1 MFISSI
7 GQAINRNPLTTTPDT
22 PVEDVI
28 LLMSSTRS
36 SYALIVEKREA
47 ATGEGETT
55 LQDPPK
61 VLAGIFTAHDIIQLC
76 SINDRL
82 SGFPISRIMIRS
94 VVVAKESELTDIFA
108 LFACFERHQ
117 IRHLP
122 VINDEGEL
130 VGIVR
135 PQYFLPGHPNPSR
148 TTPMPERLNSRNGA
162 LAAGGPTLIPERL
175 IQLNPIAPLPASR
188 MIHAPSRSSI
198 YHLTQLMCKYRASCV
213 VLTETLS
220 PPCKTADKPASRLV
234 GTITSQDI
242 IQLLAL
248 GLDFEKTAAESV
260 RNAPPVLVRS
270 RATLGV
276 AVQLMNRYYNQL
288 PLIVLDEAAP
298 RDRPHPMRVL
308 TPDTILLLALRPQ
321 SMHATLL
328 SCQDRGDAAAAPAG
342 TPTAAPEPPTPET
355 DELRERTEAMARLY
369 EATIGSDADFE
380 TRVAR
385 LLLMGCDRFNLE
397 IGLVGRVWAGRY
409 EVIAARVPDDFAFG
423 FAPGDTLALDQ
434 TFEGEAAR
442 SPEVVDIPSVADS
455 RWKNHPARTVRHFE
469 AYLGAQIAVGGRDYG
484 TVSFQSHRPR
494 SPFRPVERE
503 IVKLMATYIGG
514 EIAREQAREALER
527 QNQHLLLLK
536 QITHRVRSKLE
547 TQEVFQ
553 TTATQIGRVFGVNR
567 CSIYTYIPEPY
578 PHLACVAEY
587 LEAGYESTLKLE
599 ISVAYNPYI
608 EALLAEDRAIAST
621 DVFSEPL
628 LESSVPLCRNMGL
641 KSMLAVRTSY
651 QDEPNG
657 IIMLHQCKQ
666 MREWN
671 REEIE
676 FLEDVASQVGITIAQ
691 AKLLEAEVKSHRAL
705 EAKNQA
711 LEEAKLAAEIASRA
725 KSEFLATMSHEIRT
739 PMNAVI
745 GMTGLLLDMELS
757 PEQRD
762 FVETIRTSG
771 DALLTIIN
779 DILDFSKIESGKL
792 ELERHPFK
800 LRTCVEES
808 LELLS
813 TRAAEKNLEL
823 AYIIDPDTPET
834 VLGDVTRLRQVIVN
848 LANNAI
854 KFTAD
859 GEVVVAVKA
868 TPIPGD
874 GGTADAE
881 TPTGE
886 ETHPTASRRYI
897 LQFEVRDTGIG
908 IPPDRMD
915 RLFKAFSQVDASTTR
930 QYGGTGLGLAI
941 SQRLSEL
948 MGGQMWVVS
957 WVNLLDKT
965 HDIDDE
971 DSHSIVS
978 SISGYPPKDF
988 VRPAFGRTG
997 STFYFTIQTAAVVT
1011 PELDEFGDDFLS
1023 GKRVLIV
1030 EHHEINQTV
1039 LARQVKSW
1047 GMVPTCVKT
1056 AGDALNILQGNPELD
1071 LILVGI
1077 NLPDME
1083 ESELAYRIRK
1093 LEREMLKTERRQKP
1107 FNVVMFN
1114 YASNTEVVRRLERK
1128 RVEVAGFVNKP
1139 LKQSQFYNTLMQIFA
1154 DNDII
1159 NERYKMKM
1167 ADGAWVKDGPPSS
1180 LRILLAEDNVTNQKV
1195 ALKVLQRLGY
1205 RADVAGNGLEVLDA
1219 LNRQNYDVVL
1229 MDVQM
1234 PEMDG
1239 LETSRH
1245 ICAAFGDGTDV
1256 RPRKPWIIAMTA
1268 NAMQGDREMCLNA
1281 GMDDYLTKPIHR
1293 EALAQALA
1301 RCQPLCEAVSE
1312 GAAPVENGFCPASAT
1327 VASRTEAVGGENG
1340 RGVAVVVGETNGH
1353 QVLDTDTDEEELMS
1367 GSPLDYQVLGN
1378 LREYDDEDDPF
1389 VDLLIATY
1397 LQEAPQHIDGI
1408 RNAIAAR
1415 DAKGL
1420 KESAHT
1426 LKSSSA
1432 QLGAL
1437 RFSELCKELEY
1448 MGRAGMENED
1458 EIAACFVAGT
1468 AAERFAAAEA
1478 EWARV
1483 EESLK
1488 AEINEIKSG

>member
-36 SYALIVEKREA
+36 SYVLIVEKPEA

-55 LQDPPK
+55 LQDAPK

-94 VVVAKESELTDIFA
+94 VVVVRESELTDIFS
-108 LFACFERHQ
+108 LFTCFERHQ

-122 VINDEGEL
+122 VVNDTGEL

-135 PQYFLPGHPNPSR
+135 PQYFLPTHPCPSQ
-148 TTPMPERLNSRNGA
+148 TTRDQL
-162 LAAGGPTLIPERL
+162 LIPDRL
-175 IQLNPIAPLPASR
+175 IQLNQIAPLPASR
-188 MIHAPSRSSI
+188 MIHASKFSSI
-198 YHLTQLMCKYRASCV
+198 CHLTQLMCKYRTSCV
-213 VLTETLS
+213 VLTEPLPSAGQTPS
-220 PPCKTADKPASRLV
+220 PPAKTADKQASRLV

-242 IQLLAL
+242 VQLLAL
-248 GLDFEKTAAESV
+248 GLDFEKTTAGSV
-260 RNAPPVLVRS
+260 WNAPPVLVRS
-270 RATLGV
+270 RATLGA

-288 PLIVLDEAAP
+288 PLIVLDEATS

-308 TPDTILLLALRPQ
+308 TADTLLLLALRPQ

-328 SCQDRGDAAAAPAG
+328 SCQDRGDIPIVPPRTPPSAPKPAA
-342 TPTAAPEPPTPET
+342 PET
-355 DELRERTEAMARLY
+355 DELQERTQAMAQLY

-380 TRVAR
+380 TRIAR
-385 LLLMGCDRFNLE
+385 LLKMGCDRFNLE
-397 IGLVGRVWAGRY
+397 IGLIGRVWAGRY

-423 FAPGDTLALDQ
+423 FAKGDTLALDQ

-442 SPEVVDIPSVADS
+442 SREVVSIESVKNS
-455 RWKNHPARTVRHFE
+455 RWKDHPASSVRRFE
-469 AYLGAQIAVGGRDYG
+469 AYLGAQVSVGGREYG
-484 TVSFQSHRPR
+484 TLSFQSRRAR
-494 SPFRPVERE
+494 SPFRSIERE
-503 IVKLMATYIGG
+503 IIKLMATYIGG

-536 QITHRVRSKLE
+536 QITHKVRSKLE

-587 LEAGYESTLKLE
+587 LEPGYESTLKLE

-745 GMTGLLLDMELS
+745 GMTGLLLDMELN

-813 TRAAEKNLEL
+813 TRASEKGLEL

-834 VLGDVTRLRQVIVN
+834 VLGDVTRLRQVLVN
-848 LANNAI
+848 LASNAI

-868 TPIPGD
+868 TP
-874 GGTADAE
+874 AE
-881 TPTGE
+881 PPSEE
-886 ETHPTASRRYI
+886 ETHPAAGRNYI

-908 IPPDRMD
+908 IPPDRMN

-948 MGGQMWVVS
+948 MRGQMWVVS

-965 HDIDDE
+965 DDTDDD

-997 STFYFTIQTAAVVT
+997 SIFYFTIQTTAVLT

-1047 GMVPTCVKT
+1047 GMIPTCVKT
-1056 AGDALNILQGNPELD
+1056 ANDALKILQGNPELD
-1071 LILVGI
+1071 LVVVGI

-1083 ESELAYRIRK
+1083 ESDLAARIRQ
-1093 LEREMLKTERRQKP
+1093 LEREMIAANRRQKP

-1128 RVEVAGFVNKP
+1128 RIEVAGFVNKP

-1154 DNDII
+1154 DSDII

-1167 ADGAWVKDGPPSS
+1167 ANGAWVNEGPPSS

-1245 ICAAFGDGTDV
+1245 ICAAFGDGTDI

-1312 GAAPVENGFCPASAT
+1312 GPETPVENGYHPTPQRVS
-1327 VASRTEAVGGENG
+1327 SRTESVGGENG
-1340 RGVAVVVGETNGH
+1340 QGVAVVVGETNGH
-1353 QVLDTDTDEEELMS
+1353 QALDTDTDEEELMTDS
-1367 GSPLDYQVLGN
+1367 ALDYQVLGN

-1448 MGRAGMENED
+1448 MGRAGMEND
-1458 EIAACFVAGT
+1458 DKIAECFVAGT

-1478 EWARV
+1478 EWGRV
-1483 EESLK
+1483 EASLK
-1488 AEINEIKSG
+1488 AEIQK